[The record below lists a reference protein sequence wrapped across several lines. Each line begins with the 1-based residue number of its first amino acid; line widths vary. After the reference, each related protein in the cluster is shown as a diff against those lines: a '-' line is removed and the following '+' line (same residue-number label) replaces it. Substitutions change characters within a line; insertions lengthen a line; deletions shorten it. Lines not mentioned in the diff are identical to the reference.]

1 MANQLTQEE
10 INAIN
15 NYSKEIKTIESY
27 VDAVRQMPGMYAGG
41 TMARGYLSMIRE
53 IYQNS
58 IDQVILPESP
68 ANWVYLYYN
77 ESTHECQVHDNGLG
91 LPFNDIV
98 RILTTPNTSKN

>member
-77 ESTHECQVHDNGLG
+77 DRRHRVCHPCRMLLQRRTLVCVELG
-91 LPFNDIV
+91 
-98 RILTTPNTSKN
+98 